1 MCVTGS
7 RGAVRPT
14 RALMM
19 SDTLSRRTSSSFR
32 FESDAVRAH
41 ASTAPDH
48 RFTYPHSP
56 CGLLES
62 CGSPRSESTCW
73 TRSFFESEH
82 SEPFY
87 YRPEERP
94 QAAAP
99 SSSHC
104 ATQSMS
110 ASSCS
115 TQHQQACACARA
127 ERPAVA
133 AEDAGECGLRRV
145 RPLWPRVRAHAA
157 SGRTWGPLGGA
168 RWSRTLA
175 WGRWSFWPYLHDMP
189 CSWFW

>member
-1 MCVTGS
+1 MSDTLRWRSPGSRCRRVRPVHAHRKPRWPRHVRTADIELRDYFQRRSSLTSVPRMCVTGS

-99 SSSHC
+99 SSSRC

-133 AEDAGECGLRRV
+133 AEDA
-145 RPLWPRVRAHAA
+145 
-157 SGRTWGPLGGA
+157 
-168 RWSRTLA
+168 
-175 WGRWSFWPYLHDMP
+175 
-189 CSWFW
+189 